1 MDRER
6 TIITAT
12 IEWRGITL
20 TVTYEPHWLGIEDE
34 VGLAV
39 ACLRIEAIAPR
50 RAPLP
55 ITQTGYRS
63 HFTSPDVVAAA
74 GGHVA
79 FVIDWLDEA
88 AKSPKWRALE
98 ATARQL
104 SLF

>member
-6 TIITAT
+6 TIITEAVD
-12 IEWRGITL
+12 WRGITL

-39 ACLRIEAIAPR
+39 ACLRIEAIALR

-55 ITQTGYRS
+55 ITETGYRS

-79 FVIDWLDEA
+79 FVLDWLDEA
-88 AKSPKWRALE
+88 AKSPQWRARE
-98 ATARQL
+98 SVARQL